1 MLKDFVQHDK
11 AIRFA
16 AASIAVAAAYIAI
29 SRAMRNPFPGV
40 PKTNANL
47 LDMPLYDRK
56 KRDEKGEMLPPLE
69 QLNALGTTLIVVNDP
84 KLATS
89 VLVEGQNKY
98 LSGHKVGRSPV
109 MADFHSMLIGGE
121 NIGNARGEG
130 WRWRRDVLVPQFQ
143 PRKLVSQVLPSVIQ
157 KSKDLIDH
165 VKAHNGKP
173 VDIDKYFVEL
183 TGNVICE
190 YLFGEVPQPGEVVF
204 DNFRRTD
211 VIFLSVML
219 RPIFQ
224 FFGLKGPGGREINN
238 NRRYVQRMM
247 DKIRNGNGQRPDGS
261 LPLMGQL
268 MGLKVYQGKQGEE
281 HLINDMLLMIFAGH
295 DTTAHSLTYLVY
307 GLTQE
312 LSVQK
317 KIREEVTGQLPDL
330 DAVTPSSLTKLTY
343 TSAAIKENMR
353 IHPPVTVAMHEAYD
367 DVMIDKT
374 LVPKGTTIVIST
386 ARINQHPEIFKQPM
400 AFLPERWLDED
411 EDMFNDLDANGK
423 DKGLMNSTY
432 LTFSKG
438 THLCLGMNLAYLEM
452 RIVIAY
458 LVTHFDITYDGP
470 IPKTVGMIVAPE
482 DEILFNFQPINE

>member
-1 MLKDFVQHDK
+1 
-11 AIRFA
+11 
-16 AASIAVAAAYIAI
+16 
-29 SRAMRNPFPGV
+29 MRNPFPGV
-40 PKTNANL
+40 PKTEANL

-56 KRDEKGEMLPPLE
+56 RRDEKGEMLPPLE
-69 QLNALGTTLIVVNDP
+69 QLNALGSTLIVVNDP

-98 LSGHKVGRSPV
+98 LLGHKVGRSPI

-121 NIGNARGEG
+121 NIGNARGAG

-143 PRKLVSQVLPSVIQ
+143 PRKLVSQVLPSIIQ

-165 VKAHNGKP
+165 VKSHNGNP

-190 YLFGEVPQPGEVVF
+190 YLFGEVPQPGEVLF

-211 VIFLSVML
+211 VIFLSFML

-224 FFGLKGPGGREINN
+224 FFGWKGPGAREINN

-247 DKIRNGNGQRPDGS
+247 DKIRSGNGQQPGGS
-261 LPLMGQL
+261 PPLMEQL
-268 MGLKVYQGKQGEE
+268 MKLKVYQGKQGEE

-330 DAVTPSSLTKLTY
+330 SAITPSSLSKLTY

-367 DVMIDKT
+367 DYMIDKT

-386 ARINQHPEIFKQPM
+386 ARINQHPEIFKQPL
-400 AFLPERWLDED
+400 AFLPERWLAED
-411 EDMFNDLDANGK
+411 EDMFNDLEANGA

-452 RIVIAY
+452 RIVISY
-458 LVTHFDITYDGP
+458 LVTHFNITYDGP
-470 IPKTVGMIVAPE
+470 IPQTVGMIVAPK
-482 DEILFNFQPINE
+482 DEILFNFQPINA